1 MLLWEHHVED
11 ANSMKDESIEKAWVE
26 LENKIA
32 RIPLDKDGT
41 TVRCEDETYMTE
53 TLLKTGGPEFDYEL
67 WRYMDRDEIPRWTQR
82 HRWRENWEF
91 SNSLQALFS
100 CWYKHAIGLGL
111 TFCYSELPR
120 MFRFALKRPLMPED
134 ELRNVLMDLDL
145 DPTYSKAHDLHD
157 KRVRRARQLMM
168 GINPELHMSSH
179 DDRNDRDTMPE
190 GISKRQNV
198 EKPPTGGKSL
208 GRPKPR
214 SNQPEQAEDGT
225 NVKVVREACSV
236 WGLFRAGE
244 IDFSSALNRFR
255 AILGDPKISDY
266 DLAWRLETFDLP
278 LASLLGPDNILHQ
291 PSIREINED
300 ARDIIEELKQHVES
314 SRLGILTL
322 GEALTFICD
331 SLAHLDVDREIFA
344 GLIYDQE
351 FTSYEAALRIWE
363 WASMESDLSP
373 PHAEGDLDDLHVAQ
387 APIETLATDFLKKYK
402 SAILDGL
409 GPGLALTEYREEIGV
424 DDFSSAQ
431 VSYMLRRVLEETTI
445 SETDCSVEHGK
456 SINTAMAPP
465 TQPIVRQT
473 RHYSEIQRHPT
484 NVRRERSNDPTS
496 QQNQKAVPKGKNL
509 ACWQRGFSGTVGNPD
524 DLDYEDLS
532 SSPEE
537 GVSDSLF
544 GLTLPTKE
552 ARRIGERIGLPS
564 DFVHS
569 RIRSLTPRRASVRNR
584 RKLSMSIASPKKKRK
599 VSSAQR
605 KVQQDRSVGKEK
617 QEGVLAEA
625 GQDQEGFMLD
635 PSPKGSVPSKADS
648 KFSTEH
654 GFGTKGSARAGS
666 PWHTNWEPEP
676 SADSVMQWF
685 GETASEKEQSCD
697 TAYFDRKSP
706 VAPDSGCGDVRQS
719 HADRTR
725 KEGFNGETVVG
736 LLRTRLLY
744 HNVLQIGLVKHREAV
759 SSAASDLLEDLI
771 EYVDTGAV
779 KQPSSSKDRE
789 IISLLAGVAMNP
801 TTFNV
806 FALVSSVSGDENQT
820 STVSLDVD
828 ALQVGSP
835 AYRLMAYFTKPSPKL
850 ASPATFRSLS
860 PDPEFTDRG
869 TGSTTPLT
877 TCQPSPRLDPKR
889 SRSDLTDLSLR
900 SKRSQELS
908 SYSESSA
915 SATRTSQNLSS
926 LAGWLGTE
934 RDLDASISHQDPFGC
949 AYGPRIHDSDYAIEA
964 LTQSYSTEGTTQ
976 VPSDKGINGDRGEIQ
991 EDKANSKNLQTV
1003 AEIALGHQKTPD
1015 LRHSKKASRTPKGSH
1030 HGSAEDI
1037 VDWAVRERKSIFVL
1051 TEKLRRKRRKANPQV
1066 DYFSYFQN
1074 SSSNT
1079 GSSGSTSALSKL
1091 FDKYRGMP

>member
-1 MLLWEHHVED
+1 MLLWEHHIED
-11 ANSMKDESIEKAWVE
+11 ANPMKDESIEKAWVE
-26 LENKIA
+26 VENKIA

-41 TVRCEDETYMTE
+41 TVRCEDEPYMAE

-100 CWYKHAIGLGL
+100 RWYKYAIGLGL

-120 MFRFALKRPLMPED
+120 MFRFALKRPLMPKD

-145 DPTYSKAHDLHD
+145 DPTYSMAHDLHN

-168 GINPELHMSSH
+168 GIDPELHKSSY
-179 DDRNDRDTMPE
+179 DNRNDRDTMPE
-190 GISKRQNV
+190 GISKRQND
-198 EKPPTGGKSL
+198 KKLSTGGKSL
-208 GRPKPR
+208 GEPKQR
-214 SNQPEQAEDGT
+214 SNQPEQAEDDT

-291 PSIREINED
+291 PSIREMNED

-314 SRLGILTL
+314 CRLGILTL
-322 GEALTFICD
+322 DEALNFICD
-331 SLAHLDVDREIFA
+331 SLAHLDVDREVFA
-344 GLIYDQE
+344 SLIYDEE

-363 WASMESDLSP
+363 WASMESDLSLP
-373 PHAEGDLDDLHVAQ
+373 EAEGDLDDLHVARS
-387 APIETLATDFLKKYK
+387 PIETLATDFLKKYK
-402 SAILDGL
+402 SAILNGL

-431 VSYMLRRVLEETTI
+431 VSYMLRRVLEETNI
-445 SETDCSVEHGK
+445 SETDCSVEYGK

-473 RHYSEIQRHPT
+473 RLYSEIQRRPT
-484 NVRRERSNDPTS
+484 NISRERSSGPTS
-496 QQNQKAVPKGKNL
+496 QQNQKVVPKGKNL
-509 ACWQRGFSGTVGNPD
+509 ACWRRSFSGTVGNPD

-569 RIRSLTPRRASVRNR
+569 RIRSLTPRRASVRKR
-584 RKLSMSIASPKKKRK
+584 RKLSMSIASPKKKIK
-599 VSSAQR
+599 VSPAQQ
-605 KVQQDRSVGKEK
+605 KVQQDRSGGKEK
-617 QEGVLAEA
+617 PEGVLAEA
-625 GQDQEGFMLD
+625 GQDQEGSILD
-635 PSPKGSVPSKADS
+635 PSPEGSVLSKADS
-648 KFSTEH
+648 KFYTER
-654 GFGTKGSARAGS
+654 GSGTKGSARAGS
-666 PWHTNWEPEP
+666 RWHTNWEPEP
-676 SADSVMQWF
+676 SPDSVMHSVE
-685 GETASEKEQSCD
+685 ETLSEKEQSCD
-697 TAYFDRKSP
+697 TANFDRRP
-706 VAPDSGCGDVRQS
+706 QVTPDSGCGDVWQS
-719 HADRTR
+719 HTR
-725 KEGFNGETVVG
+725 KEGFNSETVVG

-759 SSAASDLLEDLI
+759 RSAASDLLEDLN
-771 EYVDTGAV
+771 EYVDNGAV

-789 IISLLAGVAMNP
+789 IISLLTGVAMNP
-801 TTFNV
+801 TAFNV
-806 FALVSSVSGDENQT
+806 FALVTSMSRDEIQT

-828 ALQVGSP
+828 TLQVGSP
-835 AYRLMAYFTKPSPKL
+835 AYRLMAYFTKPSTEL
-850 ASPATFRSLS
+850 TSPATFRSLS

-877 TCQPSPRLDPKR
+877 TCQPSPRLNPKQ

-900 SKRSQELS
+900 PKRLQDLLS
-908 SYSESSA
+908 HSESSP
-915 SATRTSQNLSS
+915 SAMKTSQNLSS
-926 LAGWLGTE
+926 LAASLGTE
-934 RDLDASISHQDPFGC
+934 CDLDTSISHQNPFEC
-949 AYGPRIHDSDYAIEA
+949 AYGPQIHDSDHIEA
-964 LTQSYSTEGTTQ
+964 LTQSHSAEGTTQ
-976 VPSDKGINGDRGEIQ
+976 GPWDKGIHGDRGEIQ
-991 EDKANSKNLQTV
+991 EDKAHSKDLQTV
-1003 AEIALGHQKTPD
+1003 ADIALCHQKNPD
-1015 LRHSKKASRTPKGSH
+1015 LRHSKKASRTSKGFH

-1037 VDWAVRERKSIFVL
+1037 VDWAIRERKSIFVL
-1051 TEKLRRKRRKANPQV
+1051 TEKLRRKRRKANTQV

-1079 GSSGSTSALSKL
+1079 GSSGSTSALNKL